1 MDVAQESSGFERW
14 VPLVPLAMLGL
25 ASAVAAST
33 AHLFELDTPGWLI
46 TQGALVLATVTWS
59 WWWVLQRPEWRQDPR
74 RMAVHF
80 TGRTLLAFVLTWVN
94 PFFGIFAWVG
104 YLDVGELRNQWIRRA
119 GILGVAVTL
128 AGSQSGGLPPTGWT
142 QWLVFAVLLVINI
155 GLATLLG
162 HLQLQNTRR
171 AEDQRAMI
179 AELERMNADLERA
192 ARENADLQE
201 TVVAQARLAGI
212 QDERQRLAREIH
224 DTIAQGLAATLAQ
237 LQAAQHEEHP
247 RARVRRATDLV
258 RVALGEARR
267 SVMDLAPAPL
277 DSTSLAEAVT
287 TLVREWGQDNPFRV
301 DMVVTGETRPLHPE
315 VEATVLRITQEA
327 LSNVSK
333 HAGPDR
339 VGVTLTY
346 DEDEIV
352 LDVRDD
358 GAGFDPA
365 TSVTDSSFGL
375 RGMKQRAARL
385 AGTLG
390 IETSPAQGTAVSLR
404 LPALSREAAA

>member
-1 MDVAQESSGFERW
+1 M
-14 VPLVPLAMLGL
+14 
-25 ASAVAAST
+25 
-33 AHLFELDTPGWLI
+33 
-46 TQGALVLATVTWS
+46 
-59 WWWVLQRPEWRQDPR
+59 
-74 RMAVHF
+74 
-80 TGRTLLAFVLTWVN
+80 
-94 PFFGIFAWVG
+94 
-104 YLDVGELRNQWIRRA
+104 
-119 GILGVAVTL
+119 
-128 AGSQSGGLPPTGWT
+128 
-142 QWLVFAVLLVINI
+142 
-155 GLATLLG
+155 
-162 HLQLQNTRR
+162 
-171 AEDQRAMI
+171 
-179 AELERMNADLERA
+179 
-192 ARENADLQE
+192 
-201 TVVAQARLAGI
+201 
-212 QDERQRLAREIH
+212 
-224 DTIAQGLAATLAQ
+224 
-237 LQAAQHEEHP
+237 
-247 RARVRRATDLV
+247 DLV
-258 RVALGEARR
+258 
-267 SVMDLAPAPL
+267 PAPL

-375 RGMKQRAARL
+375 RGMKQRAVRL